1 MEALKYLEVYDDS
14 VYAVTFINEDIAAL
28 KTSQVVDIL
37 SSTNNPVKLS
47 VILEKEP
54 GLKWVKSN
62 QRQINRIVRLAQKT
76 NRIVVLNQEEDRME
90 RRLFPYILVSA
101 VEQNLYQIADI
112 FSQPT
117 QTPKS
122 AFKNLL
128 NTELKNMVLSK

>member
-1 MEALKYLEVYDDS
+1 
-14 VYAVTFINEDIAAL
+14 
-28 KTSQVVDIL
+28 
-37 SSTNNPVKLS
+37 
-47 VILEKEP
+47 
-54 GLKWVKSN
+54 VKSN